1 MGDGYRHQWSRPD
14 HYCCNT
20 KVTNFSVFQRQI
32 ILLKQWDF
40 KYTFSNNSLLLSLLS
55 YSEYLK
61 NLYLLF
67 FISSFL
73 QIKES
78 EQSSKTQKNKGQ
90 YIPPRRVVHIG
101 TVGAVH
107 SAQTGSPYRYSR
119 GSTLSQYIYVQ
130 QGKYI
135 QPCTYRYSKFNQ
147 VQLGKYI
154 QPSTY
159 RNNRGSTFNLVH
171 IGTVGAVH

>member
-32 ILLKQWDF
+32 MLLKQWDF
-40 KYTFSNNSLLLSLLS
+40 KCTFSNNSLLLSLLS

-101 TVGAVH
+101 TVGAVN
-107 SAQTGSPYRYSR
+107 
-119 GSTLSQYIYVQ
+119 STQYN
-130 QGKYI
+130 
-135 QPCTYRYSKFNQ
+135 RYSK
-147 VQLGKYI
+147 
-154 QPSTY
+154 
-159 RNNRGSTFNLVH
+159 GSTFSLYGSSIQVRQGQYIPPRRVAH